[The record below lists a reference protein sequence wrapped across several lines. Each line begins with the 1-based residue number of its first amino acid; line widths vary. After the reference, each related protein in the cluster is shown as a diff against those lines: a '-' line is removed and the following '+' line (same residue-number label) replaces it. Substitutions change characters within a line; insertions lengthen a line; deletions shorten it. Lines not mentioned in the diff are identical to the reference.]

1 MPSAAEEPAA
11 INASVGIATEPRY
24 PPRFGDESQVEVL
37 GMVDIADEPWSH
49 QTPTT
54 AIAAPQARQL
64 QE

>member
-24 PPRFGDESQVEVL
+24 PPRLGDESQVEVV
-37 GMVDIADEPWSH
+37 GIVDVADEQWAHRP
-49 QTPTT
+49 PTT
-54 AIAAPQARQL
+54 AIAAPPARQL